1 MSVNNPAIAPNAAQ
15 QIQAMRQNQNNLNQ
29 ASRTNSSV
37 RQAALGQATANTIGP
52 APVTTAVS
60 APGSA
65 PAPAVGGT
73 TAPSQAG
80 GRIAAPQA
88 QTAQTVAVAAQA
100 AMANPAV
107 LGALAGVAFS
117 SNRTRVN
124 SISGDAKEDSGD
136 VKVET
141 EAEAKG
147 ELATKDTDSATGNE
161 SGDISGANSA
171 SGPST

>member
-1 MSVNNPAIAPNAAQ
+1 MSVNNPAIAPNTAQ

-37 RQAALGQATANTIGP
+37 RQAALGQATANTVGP

-88 QTAQTVAVAAQA
+88 PTAQAATMAAA
-100 AMANPAV
+100 AMANPAA
-107 LGALAGVAFS
+107 LGALAGIAFS

-124 SISGDAKEDSGD
+124 SISGNAKEDSGD

>member
-1 MSVNNPAIAPNAAQ
+1 MSVNNPAVAPNTAQ
-15 QIQAMRQNQNNLNQ
+15 QIQAIRQNQNHGNR
-29 ASRTNSSV
+29 ANSSV
-37 RQAALGQATANTIGP
+37 RQAALGQATANSAGP

-65 PAPAVGGT
+65 PASAVGGT
-73 TAPSQAG
+73 TASAQSGGRVAALASQA
-80 GRIAAPQA
+80 P
-88 QTAQTVAVAAQA
+88 TAQAATMAAA
-100 AMANPAV
+100 AMANPAA
-107 LGALAGVAFS
+107 LGALAGMAFG
-117 SNRTRVN
+117 SNRTKVS

-147 ELATKDTDSATGNE
+147 DLATKDTDSATGNE